1 MVDLSGTNPISGEQ
15 VDATDPSDYKSY
27 AIGGI
32 AIMAA
37 VAVGRWATET
47 VSDMTSVGDTVSDAV
62 LELS

>member
-37 VAVGRWATET
+37 VAVGRFVTNT
-47 VSDMTSVGDTVSDAV
+47 VSEATSIGDTVSEQV
-62 LELS
+62 LELT